1 MATQLREMV
10 CITCPLGCRMELE
23 VVDGELRGVQHNSC
37 KRGIEYAKQEFYDPR
52 RMVTA
57 TATVENGVVQ
67 RVPVRT
73 SEPLPVAHIQAL
85 LAEIY
90 RLTLSAP
97 LDIGAA
103 VIKNFADTGVDV
115 VTTRSIAAR

>member
-1 MATQLREMV
+1 
-10 CITCPLGCRMELE
+10 MELE
-23 VVDGELRGVQHNSC
+23 IENGELRGVQHNSC
-37 KRGIEYAKQEFYDPR
+37 KRGVEYAKQEFYDPR

-57 TATVENGVVQ
+57 TATVENGVVP
-67 RVPVRT
+67 RIPVRT
-73 SEPLPVAHIQAL
+73 SQPLPVAHINAL

-97 LDIGAA
+97 LEIGTA

-115 VTTRSIAAR
+115 VTTRTVAAR

>member
-73 SEPLPVAHIQAL
+73 SEPLPVAHINAL